1 LCGNSGR
8 WCNENSAV
16 EILLLERLAPEAQAW
31 LQARHRVAYRPEL
44 AEDPAALRGQVY
56 NVQALVLP
64 RRVVVTRE
72 LLDFAPVLRAVARL
86 HVGTENTDLEACRDH
101 HVRVIQGTHA
111 HVRSNA
117 EYLLASLLLLMRRGI
132 GAALRGEKDAAPLVG
147 RELHGSVVG
156 ILGLAPAAHAL
167 AMMLHALGAHLI
179 GYDPAVHHTAS
190 VWKRLKIEPV
200 GLQELMARADAVSV
214 QVLYASRFQGFIH
227 DKVLAHCKPGQVWVA
242 TTRSRIFDAGALAQ
256 ALKDG
261 RIEAAMLDGA
271 EPGFAGRGSPLADLP
286 NLHLTPRIGSLTH
299 ESRQRAS
306 WYVAQ
311 RLHETLTAPRSTGL
325 DTILSGPA
333 PLDSQPAPL
342 DSGLGPLDSGLG
354 PLSAPAP
361 IEPGA
366 AGG

>member
-1 LCGNSGR
+1 M
-8 WCNENSAV
+8 

-31 LQARHRVAYRPEL
+31 LQARHRLAFRPEL
-44 AEDPAALRGQVY
+44 AEDAGALRRQVY

-64 RRVVVTRE
+64 RKVVVTRE

-101 HVRVIQGTHA
+101 RVRVIQGTHA

-117 EYLLASLLLLMRRGI
+117 EYLLASLLLMMRRGI
-132 GAALRGEKDAAPLVG
+132 GSALRGERDAPPMIG

-156 ILGLAPAAHAL
+156 IIGLAPSAHAL
-167 AMMLHALGAHLI
+167 AMMLHALGARVI

-190 VWKRLKIEPV
+190 VWSRLHIEPM
-200 GLQELMARADAVSV
+200 GLQDVLSKADAVSV
-214 QVLYASRFQGFIH
+214 QVLYASRFQGFIN
-227 DKVLAHCKPGQVWVA
+227 DKVLAHCKPGQLWVA
-242 TTRSRIFDAGALAQ
+242 TTRSRIFEAQALAN

-271 EPGFAGRGSPLADLP
+271 ESGFAGRGSPLADLP
-286 NLHLTPRIGSLTH
+286 NLHLTPRIGSLTE

-311 RLHETLTAPRSTGL
+311 RLHETLTAHRQPNY

-333 PLDSQPAPL
+333 PLDSRPSPLSGPAPL
-342 DSGLGPLDSGLG
+342 EDPRS
-354 PLSAPAP
+354 
-361 IEPGA
+361 
-366 AGG
+366 